1 MRIWL
6 VHIFLCL
13 MPLGLLAQ
21 QGAGEALPVEKQVA
35 DLTKSNNA
43 LQKELSRLKNKLGGM
58 LDKKLASLDPNQL
71 DSLVNFQIPRLDVDS
86 LNNLANGIQVPN
98 LQQAA
103 GLNQLETTS
112 DKLMGK
118 MPQLQADS
126 LPGGKLQQYL
136 GLSLKPSFIDSLK
149 GLAPDGELARLDA
162 LQQDLL
168 AKTQLTPPNLD
179 IAQDLQVSIK
189 ELEELKQLYA
199 KLQVPE
205 LNQPGFAEGLQKN
218 TLPKGR
224 FDKAMKRGSALQ
236 EELTAYTSQFENWDQ
251 KLLEQ
256 VTSLE
261 EVALIQKQIDRIDS
275 YEFLPEGYR
284 KNMEGMQTN
293 DFVKKQLQAKAEELE
308 RAGAKSLQEKFDEAQ
323 AKITEAKEKF
333 PALESVENAPK
344 RPPNPYAGEPFLKRL
359 KLGFNFQANRQDP
372 ASLDLALN
380 VSYLLNKNARFGLG
394 GSYRIGLEEN
404 LGGINF
410 DDQVYGIRSFFDY
423 TFFRSFYAEALYEW
437 SSTSVPTLQNDD
449 TTTTQWVPG
458 GMLGVGNRFR
468 VTKKLSGNAVML
480 YNFLHDADS
489 PNPSPWVFRFG
500 FEF

>member
-1 MRIWL
+1 MTFAQTTELNSRYPAIERGYCLINVIMRVWL

-43 LQKELSRLKNKLGGM
+43 LQKELSKLKEKLDGM
-58 LDKKLASLDPNQL
+58 LDKKLASLDPNQVDSLMNFQVPRPGL
-71 DSLVNFQIPRLDVDS
+71 DSLSD
-86 LNNLANGIQVPN
+86 
-98 LQQAA
+98 QA
-103 GLNQLETTS
+103 
-112 DKLMGK
+112 
-118 MPQLQADS
+118 
-126 LPGGKLQQYL
+126 GGKLQDYL
-136 GLSLKPSFIDSLK
+136 NTPLKPSFIDSLQN
-149 GLAPDGELARLDA
+149 LAPGGELAQLDA

-224 FDKAMKRGSALQ
+224 FDKLMKRGAGLQ
-236 EELTAYTSQFENWDQ
+236 EELTAYTSQFESWDQ

-261 EVALIQKQIDRIDS
+261 EVALIKEQVERANNYK
-275 YEFLPEGYR
+275 FLPEGYR
-284 KNMEGMQTN
+284 ENMEGMQTN
-293 DFVKKQLQAKAEELE
+293 DFVKEKLQAKAEEIE
-308 RAGAKSLQEKFDEAQ
+308 RVGAKSIQEKFDEAQ
-323 AKITEAKEKF
+323 AKMTEAKEKF

-344 RPPNPYAGEPFLKRL
+344 RPPNPYADEPFLKRL

-410 DDQVYGIRSFFDY
+410 DDQVYGVRSFFDY

-437 SSTSVPTLQNDD
+437 TSTSVPTLQNDD
-449 TTTTQWVPG
+449 ATTTQWVPG

-480 YNFLHDADS
+480 YNFMHDADS